1 MKHNNSNNNNS
12 KINNLFINPSN
23 NLKRG
28 LLLLKLQV
36 QKKVERK
43 NL

>member
-1 MKHNNSNNNNS
+1 MKHNNNNNNS
-12 KINNLFINPSN
+12 KINNLFINHFN

>member
-1 MKHNNSNNNNS
+1 MKHNNNNNS
-12 KINNLFINPSN
+12 KINNHFINHFN
-23 NLKRG
+23 NLKKG

-36 QKKVERK
+36 QKKVVLR